1 MYFNYNITKKLI
13 VGIMSLFDDIT
24 VQKYS
29 FDVNTQTF
37 TSRKFITVPLQY
49 ASREKFL
56 EIMQSSSARKQMNP
70 DANIAPVE
78 IQWLLPRISFNIQGI
93 VYDSERHGNKLNK
106 LMYNHGMDSLYGPV
120 PYNLEMEVCTIS
132 KTMDEAFQM
141 MEQIIPMF
149 TPSVSLDITILDNP
163 ESIPISLSSVSFDF
177 PAEVSEDETRL
188 WTISYYFNVRANY
201 YNFKR
206 SSSKILHINSIMSI
220 IESNEINTTYQQY
233 VANAANP
240 YPPSLSGNDTINLTL
255 NNRGIFDLTAIYNE
269 YDLMYNDHY
278 KYVCILNN
286 TTGIIPGVDD
296 DWKKYWVLL
305 NVLQNNGIEYK
316 FAPIGI
322 AEVGSTLEVGPC
334 NPPLETIVS
343 YIEPTTQT
351 LNGLSTIIS

>member
-1 MYFNYNITKKLI
+1 M
-13 VGIMSLFDDIT
+13 FDDIT

-56 EIMQSSSARKQMNP
+56 QIMQSSSARKQMNI

-106 LMYNHGMDSLYGPV
+106 LMYNHGLDTMYGPV
-120 PYNLEMEVCTIS
+120 PYNLELEVCTIS

-188 WTISYYFNVRANY
+188 WTVSYYFNIRANY

-206 SSSKILHINSIMSI
+206 SSSKILHIDSIMSI
-220 IESNEINTTYQQY
+220 IESNEINVTYQQY

-240 YPPSLSGNDTINLTL
+240 YPPALSGNDTINLTL
-255 NNRGIFDLTAIYNE
+255 NKRGIFSSTETYNE
-269 YDLMYNDHY
+269 YDLVYSDHF
-278 KYVCILNN
+278 KYICILNK
-286 TTGIIPGVDD
+286 TIGIIPGVDD
-296 DWKKYWVLL
+296 EWKKYWVLL

-316 FAPIGI
+316 FAPIGL
-322 AEVGSTLEVGPC
+322 AEIGSTLKLGPC
-334 NPPLETIVS
+334 NPPLETFVS
-343 YIEPTTQT
+343 SIEPTIQNI
-351 LNGLSTIIS
+351 NGLSTIIS